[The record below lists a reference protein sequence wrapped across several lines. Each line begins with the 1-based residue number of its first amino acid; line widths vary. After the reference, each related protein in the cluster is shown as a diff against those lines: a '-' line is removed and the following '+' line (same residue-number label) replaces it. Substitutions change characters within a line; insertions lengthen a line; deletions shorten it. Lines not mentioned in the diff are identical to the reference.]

1 MSSSPKMSKS
11 LTHRHTRSL
20 GQNREKKS
28 ASSRP
33 RISALIHKLVFYREK
48 IFTISQPWH
57 SLLPE
62 AIAKVMWEGKTLDW
76 GRSIIFTIQS
86 LYMTALDFFFFFCS
100 STLYSVGCGCFFI
113 TTQKKPKICFLLI
126 FMLCL
131 VDARI
136 ASASRPLEWAP
147 PSPASSYRLYSI
159 ALCTAKVLAKH
170 VPDATCEW
178 YRNYHQI
185 QKSSFMELFLL
196 AHWSEDITGQG
207 SSLGQGTG
215 KCSQIW

>member
-1 MSSSPKMSKS
+1 
-11 LTHRHTRSL
+11 
-20 GQNREKKS
+20 
-28 ASSRP
+28 
-33 RISALIHKLVFYREK
+33 
-48 IFTISQPWH
+48 
-57 SLLPE
+57 
-62 AIAKVMWEGKTLDW
+62 MWEGKTLDW

-86 LYMTALDFFFFFCS
+86 LYMTALDFFFFF
-100 STLYSVGCGCFFI
+100 LLFNFVQCGLWLLLHNH
-113 TTQKKPKICFLLI
+113 TKKPKICFLLI

>member
-11 LTHRHTRSL
+11 LTQRHTRSL

-86 LYMTALDFFFFFCS
+86 LYMTALDFFFFFLLFNFVQCGLWLLLHNHTKKTQNMFPS
-100 STLYSVGCGCFFI
+100 YLYAVLSWCKNCISFTSTGVSTSFPS
-113 TTQKKPKICFLLI
+113 KLLQI
-126 FMLCL
+126 VFNC
-131 VDARI
+131 
-136 ASASRPLEWAP
+136 PL
-147 PSPASSYRLYSI
+147 
-159 ALCTAKVLAKH
+159 H
-170 VPDATCEW
+170 CEG
-178 YRNYHQI
+178 
-185 QKSSFMELFLL
+185 
-196 AHWSEDITGQG
+196 A
-207 SSLGQGTG
+207 G
-215 KCSQIW
+215 KTRSWCYLRVV